1 MVINISVNHKQ
12 TITQISKDHLIT
24 GMIKLTDFYEARKR
38 VQKWARHTPLEYSP
52 DLSNLTDAEVYL
64 KLENQQTTGSFK
76 IRGATN
82 KILLLSDA
90 ERAKGVVTASSGNH
104 AQGLGYAA
112 KQLGVKA
119 KIVVPKMTP
128 KVKIDAIRKYGVEL
142 IVEGDEYMDSE
153 RLARRIEAEEGMTFV
168 SAYNDI
174 DLIKGQGTVAL
185 EMIEDQPKLDTIL
198 VPVGGGGLASGISSV
213 YKQATDA
220 EVIGVQSTTSPV
232 MYECVKKGYI
242 HDIPLE
248 DTYAEGLHGGLEEG
262 SVSFPICRDNI
273 DEWIILEESDI
284 LAAIKYMLHESH
296 MLVEGAGAVGVA
308 ALLRDPEN
316 WSGKKIGVVISG
328 GNLGMKT
335 LKLVV

>member
-1 MVINISVNHKQ
+1 MIRENI
-12 TITQISKDHLIT
+12 ISN
-24 GMIKLTDFYEARKR
+24 GMIQLTDFYEARKR

-52 DLSNLTDAEVYL
+52 DLSKLTDAEVYL

-82 KILLLSDA
+82 KILLLTDE
-90 ERAKGVVTASSGNH
+90 ERARGVVTASSGNH

-119 KIVVPKMTP
+119 KIVVSEMTP
-128 KVKIDAIRKYGVEL
+128 QVKIDAIRKYGVEL
-142 IVEGDEYMDSE
+142 IVEGDEYMVSE
-153 RLARRIEAEEGMTFV
+153 RLARRIEAEEGMTFI

-174 DLIKGQGTVAL
+174 DLIKGQGTLAL
-185 EMIEDQPKLDTIL
+185 EMIEDQPTLDTIL
-198 VPVGGGGLASGISSV
+198 IPVGGGGLASGVSSV
-213 YKQATDA
+213 YKKATDA
-220 EVIGVQSTTSPV
+220 TVIGVQSITSPV

-273 DEWIILEESDI
+273 DQWIILQETEI
-284 LAAIKYMLHESH
+284 LAAIKYMLHQSH

-308 ALLRDPEN
+308 GLLRDPLS
-316 WSGKKIGVVISG
+316 WKGKKIGVVISG
-328 GNLGMKT
+328 GNLGMET
-335 LKLVV
+335 LKLVI

>member
-1 MVINISVNHKQ
+1 
-12 TITQISKDHLIT
+12 
-24 GMIKLTDFYEARKR
+24 MIKLTDFYKARKR

-52 DLSNLTDAEVYL
+52 DLSQHTDAEVYL

-82 KILLLSDA
+82 KILLLSDE
-90 ERAKGVVTASSGNH
+90 ERARGVVTASSGNH

-112 KQLGVKA
+112 KQLDVRA
-119 KIVVPKMTP
+119 KIVVPEMTP
-128 KVKIDAIRKYGVEL
+128 QVKIDAIRKYGVDL
-142 IVEGDEYMDSE
+142 IVEGEEYMDSE

-168 SAYNDI
+168 SAYNDL

-185 EMIEDQPKLDTIL
+185 EMIEDQPTLDTIL
-198 VPVGGGGLASGISSV
+198 VPVGGGGLASGVSSV
-213 YKQATDA
+213 YKQVTDA
-220 EVIGVQSTTSPV
+220 TVIGVQSNTSPV

-242 HDIPLE
+242 HDIPLK
-248 DTYAEGLHGGLEEG
+248 DTYAEGLHGGLEMG

-284 LAAIKYMLHESH
+284 LAAIKYMLHNCH

-308 ALLRDPEN
+308 ALLREN
-316 WSGKKIGVVISG
+316 DRWRGKKIGVVISG

-335 LKLVV
+335 LKLVL